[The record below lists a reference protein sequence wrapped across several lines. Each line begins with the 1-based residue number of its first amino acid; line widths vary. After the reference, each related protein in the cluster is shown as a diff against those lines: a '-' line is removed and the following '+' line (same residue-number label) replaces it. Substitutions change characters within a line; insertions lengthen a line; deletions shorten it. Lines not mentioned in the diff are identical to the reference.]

1 MGTIIL
7 ETERLILRQLEDKD
21 MNDLAEILQDTEVM
35 YTYEH
40 IFSYEDVKDWLQ
52 RQKERYQHYGFG
64 LWAVVLKENHEMIG
78 QAGLTIQKYK
88 DQEVLEIGYLLKK
101 KYWHQG
107 YASEA
112 ALGCKIYA
120 FDYLKAES
128 VYSIIK
134 ADNKASIKVAN
145 NIGMKKIDEFIT
157 QYYHGDMLHYLY
169 VCDNNIAFSN

>member
-7 ETERLILRQLEDKD
+7 ETERLILRRLEDKD

-35 YTYEH
+35 YAYEH

-101 KYWHQG
+101 KYWHQ
-107 YASEA
+107 
-112 ALGCKIYA
+112 
-120 FDYLKAES
+120 
-128 VYSIIK
+128 
-134 ADNKASIKVAN
+134 
-145 NIGMKKIDEFIT
+145 
-157 QYYHGDMLHYLY
+157 
-169 VCDNNIAFSN
+169 